1 MIEKYERACKIAFE
15 VLQETKPL
23 IKPGAKLLEIAE
35 AAEAKIREKGA
46 KPAFPANISIN
57 EVAAHFT
64 PEDDSTAVIG
74 EKDIVKLD
82 VGVHVDGFIGDN
94 ALTVDLSNE
103 NGKLVE
109 AAEKALDAAICT
121 IHSGVKIGDVGAE
134 VEAAIKG
141 YGYKP
146 IENLTGHSLGEYELH
161 AGVEIPN
168 IGNKDPTQL
177 SEGMVIAIEPFAT
190 NGEGRVS
197 ESPDVE
203 IFSFSEKIPVRMRES
218 RRLLN
223 YAEENFHTLPFAERW
238 LSKDFRSKLLL
249 HAALKELVF
258 SAALKQYP
266 ILKESG
272 KGLVSQAEVTV
283 VVEKDAARVL
293 TK

>member
-1 MIEKYERACKIAFE
+1 MIEKYERAGKIAFE

-23 IKPGAKLLEIAE
+23 IKPGAKLLDVAN
-35 AAEAKIREKGA
+35 AAEAKIKEKGA

-57 EVAAHFT
+57 DAAAHFT
-64 PEDDSTAVIG
+64 PENESTLVFG
-74 EKDIVKLD
+74 EKDVVKLD

-109 AAEKALDAAICT
+109 ASEKALDAAICSV
-121 IHSGVKIGDVGAE
+121 HAGAKLGDIGAE

-141 YGYKP
+141 FGFKP

-161 AGVEIPN
+161 AGVEIPS
-168 IGNKDPTQL
+168 IGNNDPNTL

-190 NGEGRVS
+190 NGQGRVS
-197 ESPDVE
+197 EAPEVE
-203 IFSFSEKIPVRMRES
+203 IFSFNTRIPVRMRES
-218 RRLLN
+218 RRLLT
-223 YAEENFHTLPFAERW
+223 YVEENYKTLPFAERW
-238 LSKDFRSKLLL
+238 LYKDFHSQLLL
-249 HAALKELVF
+249 HAALRELV
-258 SAALKQYP
+258 SSGAIRQYP
-266 ILKESG
+266 ILKEAGS
-272 KGLVSQAEVTV
+272 GLVSQAELTV

>member
-1 MIEKYERACKIAFE
+1 MIEKYEKACRIAFE

-64 PEDDSTAVIG
+64 PEKDSTAVIG

-109 AAEKALDAAICT
+109 AAEKALDAAICA
-121 IHSGVKIGDVGAE
+121 IRSGARIGDVGAE
-134 VEAAIKG
+134 VESAIKG
-141 YGYKP
+141 YGFKP
-146 IENLTGHSLGEYELH
+146 IENLTGHSLAEYELH
-161 AGVEIPN
+161 AGVEVPN

-177 SEGMVIAIEPFAT
+177 SEGMVVAIEPFAT

-197 ESPDVE
+197 ESPEAE
-203 IFSFSEKIPVRMRES
+203 IFSFSEKLPVRMRES

-223 YAEENFHTLPFAERW
+223 YAEENFRTLPFAERW
-238 LSKDFRSKLLL
+238 LYKDFGSKLLL

-258 SAALKQYP
+258 STALKQYP
-266 ILKESG
+266 VLKESG
-272 KGLVSQAEVTV
+272 RGLVSQAEATM

>member
-1 MIEKYERACKIAFE
+1 MIEKYEKAGKIAFE
-15 VLQETKPL
+15 VLQECKQL
-23 IKPGAKLLEIAE
+23 IKPGAKLLDIANV
-35 AAEAKIREKGA
+35 AEGKIREKGA
-46 KPAFPANISIN
+46 KPAFPVNISIN
-57 EVAAHFT
+57 DVAAHFT
-64 PEDDSTAVIG
+64 PENDSADVIG

-82 VGVHVDGFIGDN
+82 VGVHIDGFIGDN

-121 IHSGVKIGDVGAE
+121 IHAGAKIGEIGAE
-134 VEAAIKG
+134 VETAIKG
-141 YGYKP
+141 FGFKP
-146 IENLTGHSLGEYELH
+146 IANLTGHSLGEYELH

-168 IGNKDPTQL
+168 IGNKDPTPL
-177 SEGMVIAIEPFAT
+177 AEGMVVAIEPFAT

-203 IFSFSEKIPVRMRES
+203 IFSLTEKLPVRLRES

-223 YAEENFHTLPFAERW
+223 YVEENYRTLPFAERW
-238 LSKDFRSKLLL
+238 LYKDFSSKLLL

-258 SAALKQYP
+258 SGALRPYP
-266 ILKESG
+266 ILKDAG
-272 KGLVSQAEVTV
+272 KGLVSQAELTV
-283 VVEKDAARVL
+283 VVEKDSARVL

>member
-1 MIEKYERACKIAFE
+1 MIEKYERAGKIAFE
-15 VLQETKPL
+15 VLQECKQL
-23 IKPGAKLLEIAE
+23 IKPSAKLLDIAN
-35 AAEAKIREKGA
+35 AAEGKIREKGA
-46 KPAFPANISIN
+46 KPAFPVNISIN
-57 EVAAHFT
+57 DVAAHFT
-64 PEDDSTAVIG
+64 PENDSADVIG

-121 IHSGVKIGDVGAE
+121 IHAGAKIGEIGAE
-134 VEAAIKG
+134 VETAIKG
-141 YGYKP
+141 FGFKP
-146 IENLTGHSLGEYELH
+146 IANLTGHSLGEYELH

-168 IGNKDPTQL
+168 IGNKDPTPL
-177 SEGMVIAIEPFAT
+177 TEGMVVAIEPFAT

-203 IFSFSEKIPVRMRES
+203 IFSLQEKLPVRMRES

-223 YAEENFHTLPFAERW
+223 YVEENYRTLPFAERW
-238 LSKDFRSKLLL
+238 LYKDFSSKLLL

-258 SAALKQYP
+258 SGALRPYP
-266 ILKESG
+266 ILKDAG
-272 KGLVSQAEVTV
+272 KGLVSQAELTV

>member
-1 MIEKYERACKIAFE
+1 VKIA
-15 VLQETKPL
+15 
-23 IKPGAKLLEIAE
+23 
-35 AAEAKIREKGA
+35 EKGA
-46 KPAFPANISIN
+46 KPAFPANISLN

-64 PEDDSTAVIG
+64 PEKDSTAAIG

-121 IHSGVKIGDVGAE
+121 IRAGAKIGEVGAE

-141 YGYKP
+141 FGFKP

-161 AGVEIPN
+161 AGMELPN
-168 IGNKDPTQL
+168 IGSKDPKQL
-177 SEGMVIAIEPFAT
+177 EEGMVIAVEPFAT
-190 NGEGRVS
+190 NGEGHVS
-197 ESPDVE
+197 EAPDVE
-203 IFSFSEKIPVRMRES
+203 IFSFREKFPVRMRES

-223 YAEENFHTLPFAERW
+223 YVDENYKTLPFAERW
-238 LSKDFRSKLLL
+238 LYRDFHSKLLL
-249 HAALKELVF
+249 HAALRELVF
-258 SAALKQYP
+258 SGALRQYP
-266 ILKESG
+266 VLKDAG
-272 KGLVSQAEVTV
+272 KGLVSQAELTV

>member
-1 MIEKYERACKIAFE
+1 MIEKYEKACKIAFE
-15 VLQETKPL
+15 VLQETKSL
-23 IKPGAKLLEIAE
+23 IRPGAKLLEIAE

-64 PEDDSTAVIG
+64 PEDDSTAVLG

-121 IHSGVKIGDVGAE
+121 IRSGVKIGDVGAE

-223 YAEENFHTLPFAERW
+223 YAEENFRTLPFAERW
-238 LSKDFRSKLLL
+238 LYKDFHSKLLL

-258 SAALKQYP
+258 STALKQYP

>member
-1 MIEKYERACKIAFE
+1 MIEKYERAGKIAYE
-15 VLQETKPL
+15 VLQEIKPL
-23 IKPGAKLLEIAE
+23 IKPGAKLLDIAE
-35 AAEAKIREKGA
+35 AAEGRIGEKGA
-46 KPAFPANISIN
+46 KPAFPTNISIN

-64 PEDDSTAVIG
+64 PERDSSLVIG
-74 EKDIVKLD
+74 EKDVVKLD
-82 VGVHVDGFIGDN
+82 IGVHVDGFIGDN

-121 IHSGVKIGDVGAE
+121 IRAGAKLGEIGAE

-141 YGYKP
+141 FGFKP
-146 IENLTGHSLGEYELH
+146 IENLTGHSLAEYSLH
-161 AGVEIPN
+161 AGVELPN
-168 IGNKDPTQL
+168 IGNKDPNQL
-177 SEGMVIAIEPFAT
+177 TEGTVLAIEPFAT

-197 ESPDVE
+197 ESPEVE
-203 IFSFSEKIPVRMRES
+203 IFSFVDKLPVRMRES

-223 YAEENFHTLPFAERW
+223 YAEENYKTLPFAERW
-238 LSKDFRSKLLL
+238 LYKDFHSKLLL

-258 SAALKQYP
+258 SGALRQYP
-266 ILKESG
+266 ILRDAG
-272 KGLVSQAEVTV
+272 KGLVSQAELTV

>member
-1 MIEKYERACKIAFE
+1 MIEKYEKACKIAFE

-23 IKPGAKLLEIAE
+23 IKPGAKLLEIAD
-35 AAEAKIREKGA
+35 AAENKIREKGA
-46 KPAFPANISIN
+46 KPAFPVNISIN
-57 EVAAHFT
+57 EIAAHFT
-64 PEDDSTAVIG
+64 PEHESTAVLG

-82 VGVHVDGFIGDN
+82 VGVHIDGFIGDN

-109 AAEKALDAAICT
+109 ASEKALDAAIST
-121 IHSGVKIGDVGAE
+121 IRSGVKIGDVGAA
-134 VEAAIKG
+134 VEAVIKG
-141 YGYKP
+141 YGFKP

-161 AGVEIPN
+161 AGVEVPN

-197 ESPDVE
+197 EAPDVE
-203 IFSFSEKIPVRMRES
+203 IFSLSEKMPVRMRES

-223 YAEENFHTLPFAERW
+223 YVEENYKELPFAERW
-238 LSKDFRSKLLL
+238 LYKDFNSKLLL
-249 HAALKELVF
+249 HAAIKELVF

-283 VVEKDAARVL
+283 VVEKDSARVL